1 MHRTPRPSAPTSDR
15 AGIEATATTPPTF
28 GERAAALRA
37 LGWTDRQA
45 DWLTLVCLHSGVFIR
60 SQYQARYNVTDGP
73 TARFIRSLTRAGVLR
88 EAGLLDRRGYRPT
101 SICHVHGRALYRALG
116 IEDNRHRRNAS
127 KELVMRRLLCLD
139 YVLEHSE
146 CGWLPTEPEKLAYF
160 QRLGISPAVVPQRVY
175 HGAFTDPATRRYFV
189 FKLPIAGSGTTTTFV
204 HADPVGGPRLQA
216 DRLRTWVIA
225 HSALWEA
232 LRDREGAVHVVAI
245 TRTAAEAAA
254 KAEILET
261 WRGPPPPAAPRSEA
275 DHQLM
280 AAIELADSTGDL
292 RPLDAKYGG
301 AIQAARAARRILDRE
316 KAVRGPAKYID
327 AYSTHVAERLTPDVL
342 AA

>member
-1 MHRTPRPSAPTSDR
+1 MHRIQRRSALTSYC
-15 AGIEATATTPPTF
+15 AGIEAATTPPTF
-28 GERAAALRA
+28 AERAAALRA

-73 TARFIRSLTRAGVLR
+73 TARFVRSLTRAGVLR
-88 EAGLLDRRGYRPT
+88 EAGSLDRRGYRPT
-101 SICHVHGRALYRALG
+101 SICHVHGRTVYRALG

-127 KELVMRRLLCLD
+127 RELVMRRLLSLD
-139 YVLEHSE
+139 YVLEHPE

-160 QRLGISPAVVPQRVY
+160 QRLGISPTAVPQRVY
-175 HGAFTDPATRRYFV
+175 HGLFTDRSTRRYLV
-189 FKLPIAGSGTTTTFV
+189 FKLTIAGSGTTTTFV

-216 DRLRTWVIA
+216 DRLRTWVMA

-232 LRDREGAVHVVAI
+232 LRNRRWTVHVVTV

-261 WRGPPPPAAPRSEA
+261 WRGPPPPAALRSEA
-275 DHQLM
+275 DQQLM
-280 AAIELADSTGDL
+280 DAIALADSTGDL

-301 AIQAARAARRILDRE
+301 AIPAARRILDRE
-316 KAVRGPAKYID
+316 KAVRGPARYID